1 MLTGRN
7 SYHKMPYSPL
17 WNFRRFWVGKIF
29 FWKVTSR
36 PNFMRGIRKWQW
48 KILKKFFGGQK
59 IEKNASKLGVVSFN
73 PNKIIFRGN
82 FIRGIDCAYSQ
93 SVKTLLWP
101 WFREGGGCI
110 EAKIKH
116 FRILW
121 ENLVCFS
128 LQYTNHLSWIRVK
141 EAFSRF
147 GNTRN
152 RFPA

>member
-48 KILKKFFGGQK
+48 KILKKFFEGQK
-59 IEKNASKLGVVSFN
+59 IEKNASKLEVISFN

-82 FIRGIDCAYSQ
+82 FVRGIDCAHRKILKKFFGGQ
-93 SVKTLLWP
+93 KPPKIILLGLKLTTP
-101 WFREGGGCI
+101 NFDAFFQFFDPR
-110 EAKIKH
+110 KI
-116 FRILW
+116 
-121 ENLVCFS
+121 FS
-128 LQYTNHLSWIRVK
+128 DFFD
-141 EAFSRF
+141 AC
-147 GNTRN
+147 N
-152 RFPA
+152 RFLAQNYP